1 LHLCD
6 GDLDQRERDDLLR
19 EVRARLLLAAS
30 SGAEHRA
37 VSAGRRWKPSAR
49 ANERRSVRTTPGRS
63 AARQRCWW
71 AETADAD
78 IVRYHDEEWGRAVHD
93 DRRLFEM
100 LTLEGAQAGL
110 SWSTILHKR
119 AGYRHAF
126 ANFNVHRVAGFDARR
141 RAALRRDKAIVRNRL
156 KIDSTVSNARA
167 FLEVQREFGSFDRYL
182 WGFAGGRPLVN
193 RPRRGA
199 VPARTALSDALSRD
213 LVRRGFR
220 FVGSTIIYAF
230 LQAVGV
236 VNDHTRDC
244 FLCPRRPAGSAR
256 RQRSTTRPRRLPQ

>member
-1 LHLCD
+1 MA
-6 GDLDQRERDDLLR
+6 GQQRTPRQP
-19 EVRARLLLAAS
+19 ARHS
-30 SGAEHRA
+30 SGTA
-37 VSAGRRWKPSAR
+37 RR
-49 ANERRSVRTTPGRS
+49 
-63 AARQRCWW
+63 RCWW
-71 AETADAD
+71 AQTADAD
-78 IVRYHDEEWGRAVHD
+78 YVRYHDREWGRPVHD

-119 AGYRHAF
+119 AGYRRAF
-126 ANFNVHRVAGFDARR
+126 ANFNVRRVARFDARR
-141 RAALRRDKAIVRNRL
+141 RAALLRDSAIVRNRL
-156 KIDSTVSNARA
+156 KIDSTISNARA
-167 FLEVQREFGSFDRYL
+167 FLAVQREFGSFTRYL
-182 WGFAGGRPLVN
+182 WSFAGGRTQVN
-193 RPRRGA
+193 RPRRGT

-244 FLCPRRPAGSAR
+244 YRCPKVRSRTAGL
-256 RQRSTTRPRRLPQ
+256 RQQRLAARPRAHSQ